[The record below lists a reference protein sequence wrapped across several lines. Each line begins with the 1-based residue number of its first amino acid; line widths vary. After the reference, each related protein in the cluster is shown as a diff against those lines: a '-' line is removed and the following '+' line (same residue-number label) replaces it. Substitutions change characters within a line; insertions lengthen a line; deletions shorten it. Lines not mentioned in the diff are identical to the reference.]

1 MFFYDGTFL
10 LNWRWEIV
18 GKLAECFSESFK
30 LDEGPKK
37 SAKEL
42 KKLWLIEGFFFLGF
56 MVKEKMA
63 CDSTKISP
71 LG

>member
-10 LNWRWEIV
+10 LNWKWEIV
-18 GKLAECFSESFK
+18 GDLAECFSESFK

-42 KKLWLIEGFFFLGF
+42 KKLWLNRRLFLSWLHGQGKNGLRF
-56 MVKEKMA
+56 H
-63 CDSTKISP
+63 
-71 LG
+71 